1 MHPKEIYQEIAKL
14 IASKPVIPKVFMGSD
29 KKNLNLK
36 TIQQSGGE
44 LCIKFGNISVII
56 ETSKALTKT
65 PRLST

>member
-1 MHPKEIYQEIAKL
+1 M
-14 IASKPVIPKVFMGSD
+14 VIPKVSMGSD

-44 LCIKFGNISVII
+44 LYIKSGNIPVII